1 MDKKCQMTVTS
12 VHRGGKGFDSMPRA
26 ALAFFDKID
35 NFDSF
40 DKFKD
45 SDDPDSPDNPNN
57 LDRPTLKSVIA
68 IDAAT
73 RICACAIINSILW
86 RPSISAFTCSRVRDL
101 AD

>member
-1 MDKKCQMTVTS
+1 
-12 VHRGGKGFDSMPRA
+12 MPRA

-35 NFDSF
+35 NFD
-40 DKFKD
+40 
-45 SDDPDSPDNPNN
+45 DPDSPGNPNN

-86 RPSISAFTCSRVRDL
+86 RGLQAQMAINFSFHM
-101 AD
+101 